1 MKINAMEMIE
11 KVGLL
16 PLVNVSDSSKAVP
29 IAKALADGG
38 IPIVEV
44 ALRDKAA
51 LESIAN
57 IRKELPELFVGAGT
71 VKSPE
76 QVAASLEAG
85 AEFIVSPGVNPSTVK
100 YCQERGVAIVPGAV
114 TASELE
120 LGASLGLE
128 VFKFFPAEISGGLPA
143 IKALRGPFG
152 NVRFVPTGGVSLSNM
167 KPYAEDPAVLAI
179 GGSFLTP
186 KEAVDSSDWTA
197 ITKIAKRAVEV
208 SLGFAMGHVGINC
221 NSLDEASAT
230 AGWFNERFGLKPR
243 EIDISFFAGS
253 AVEAMKKPSFGERG
267 HIGIACNSIAR
278 ALYHLEQK
286 GMKFRFFKKNPEG
299 KIIAA
304 YLEEEV
310 GGFAVHLCGNGK

>member
-1 MKINAMEMIE
+1 MKTNAMEMIE

-16 PLVNVSDSSKAVP
+16 PLVNVSDPGKAVP

-44 ALRDKAA
+44 TLRDKTA
-51 LESIAN
+51 LESLAN
-57 IRKELPELFVGAGT
+57 IHKELPDTLVGAGT

-76 QVAASLEAG
+76 QAAAALDAG
-85 AEFIVSPGVNPSTVK
+85 ADFIVSPGVNPSTIK
-100 YCQERGVAIVPGAV
+100 YCQEKGVAIVPGAV
-114 TASELE
+114 TATELE
-120 LGASLGLE
+120 LGTSLGLD
-128 VFKFFPAEISGGLPA
+128 VFKFFPADLSGGLDV

-152 NVRFVPTGGVSLSNM
+152 NVRFVPTGGVSLANM
-167 KPYAEDPAVLAI
+167 KPYVEDPAILAI

-186 KEAVDSSDWTA
+186 KEAVAASDWASVTKTA
-197 ITKIAKRAVEV
+197 ERAVEI

-221 NSLDEASAT
+221 NSVDEANTT
-230 AGWFNERFGLKPR
+230 AGWFNDRFGLKPR

-253 AVEAMKKPSFGERG
+253 AVEAMKKPSFGEHG

-278 ALYHLEQK
+278 ALYHLERK
-286 GMKFRFFKKNPEG
+286 GLKFRFFKTNPEG